1 MTFDFRNYM
10 PLKEERRLSENALE
24 VSESQMLPALSLH
37 STTAGK
43 VGLALS
49 GGGFRASFFHIG
61 VLANLADHGILR
73 HVEVIS
79 AVSGGSIVATVYYLH
94 LKRLLE
100 SVPDSQITDDHYR
113 SIVSQMEQQFLA
125 AVERNFR
132 LSTFVSIR
140 ANWKMRRPD
149 YSRTDRIGELYDAWL
164 FRPTLAGPDGKLP
177 AEPIAMRDLKI
188 FPADADKTFHPR
200 RDNRGRSAKVPIL
213 LINTTNLNTGRN
225 WRFEAARMGEAPPRG
240 LDLFDV
246 DKVPRLQ
253 RPDSYDKLPDHLAN
267 IPLGKA
273 VAASTAVPGLLHPL
287 PLSGLYP
294 ERRLQL
300 VDGGVHDNQGL
311 QGLLD
316 EGCNT
321 FIVSDASGQLEE
333 EKQPIPSAG
342 AVLLRANGIL
352 MSRIREEQLVPR
364 RRHPLEPGRK
374 HDSTRLAG
382 SAQRVALIHMK
393 KGLTPG
399 FVHYRKKPSNNS
411 AESTDPSRTSSRRSD
426 ADRQRRSLFSK
437 EVQEA
442 LARVRTDL
450 DSFTEIEA
458 FSLMSDGYIVS
469 REVTLR
475 VPALADLRKP
485 RTSRRGDWRFLAIEP
500 WMHRPTPEY
509 MKHLRTASGSLFK
522 VFRLAPGLAWLLL
535 GCILFMLGITLQS
548 TGGWQWLFEA
558 HQVQLELSWGGA
570 LLTAG
575 ALGAV
580 LFGMSRI
587 QTLLIVW
594 LNSVYRPLGWMGRLL
609 FQAIL
614 PILGA
619 VFIKLY
625 LLTFDRLFLSLG
637 RFERLRPPA
646 TLAKQ
651 RTTGLSTAK
660 TGSGINRYPS

>member
-10 PLKEERRLSENALE
+10 PSKEEKRLSEHGLAE
-24 VSESQMLPALSLH
+24 TEHQVH
-37 STTAGK
+37 STTSLPPTAAGK

-61 VLANLADHGILR
+61 VLANLADQGILR

-79 AVSGGSIVATVYYLH
+79 AVSGGSIIATLYYLH

-100 SVPDSQITDDHYR
+100 SVPDSQITDEHYR
-113 SIVSQMEQQFLA
+113 ALVAEMEQQFLA

-140 ANWKMRRPD
+140 ANWKMRRPE

-164 FRPTLAGPDGKLP
+164 FRPALAGPDDELP
-177 AEPIAMRDLKI
+177 AKPIAMRDLKI
-188 FPADADKTFHPR
+188 IPAGADHTFHPR
-200 RDNRGRSAKVPIL
+200 RHNRNRSAKVPIL

-240 LDLFDV
+240 LDWFDI
-246 DKVPRLQ
+246 DKVTRLEQ
-253 RPDSYDKLPDHLAN
+253 PASYDELPEHLAK
-267 IPLGKA
+267 IPVGKA

-316 EGCNT
+316 AGCNT
-321 FIVSDASGQLEE
+321 LIVSDASAQLEE

-342 AVLLRANGIL
+342 AVLLRTNSIL
-352 MSRIREEQLVPR
+352 MNRIREEQLVTRGRHPSEAR
-364 RRHPLEPGRK
+364 RRHETDR
-374 HDSTRLAG
+374 TTT
-382 SAQRVALIHMK
+382 SARRIVLIHMK
-393 KGLTPG
+393 KGLTPAY
-399 FVHYRKKPSNNS
+399 VRYRKKREHNRPQT
-411 AESTDPSRTSSRRSD
+411 ESRHQAASRRPETDRPPFD
-426 ADRQRRSLFSK
+426 A

-442 LARVRTDL
+442 LAKVRTDL

-458 FSLMSDGYIVS
+458 FSLMSDGYLICE
-469 REVTLR
+469 EVTSR
-475 VPALADLRKP
+475 VPILANLRRP
-485 RTSRRGDWRFLAIEP
+485 GAMHRTQWRFLAIEP
-500 WMHRPTPEY
+500 WMRRPTPEY
-509 MKHLRTASGSLFK
+509 MRHLRTASKSLFK

-535 GCILFMLGITLQS
+535 GCMLFMLGIMLHS
-548 TGGWQWLFEA
+548 TGGWQWLFEV
-558 HQVQLELSWGGA
+558 HQVQLELSWGWL

-575 ALGAV
+575 AFGAA
-580 LFGMSRI
+580 LFGLSRL
-587 QTLLIVW
+587 QTVLVASLHS
-594 LNSVYRPLGWMGRLL
+594 LYRPLGWMGRLL
-609 FQAIL
+609 FQAVL

-619 VFIKLY
+619 VFIKIY
-625 LLTFDRLFLSLG
+625 LLTFDQLFLSLG
-637 RFERLRPPA
+637 RIERLRPPA
-646 TLAKQ
+646 SLDRRPTADLTAANRPI
-651 RTTGLSTAK
+651 RT
-660 TGSGINRYPS
+660 NRSPS

>member
-1 MTFDFRNYM
+1 M
-10 PLKEERRLSENALE
+10 PSKEERRLSENVLE
-24 VSESQMLPALSLH
+24 VSELQVH
-37 STTAGK
+37 STISSYPSAAGK

-79 AVSGGSIVATVYYLH
+79 AVSGGSIIATLYYLH

-100 SVPDSQITDDHYR
+100 SVPDSQITDEHYR
-113 SIVSQMEQQFLA
+113 TIVAEMEQQFLA

-132 LSTFVSIR
+132 LSTFVSVR

-164 FRPTLAGPDGKLP
+164 FRPALAGPDGEIP

-188 FPADADKTFHPR
+188 FPAGADKTFHPR
-200 RDNRGRSAKVPIL
+200 RHNRSRSAKVPIL

-225 WRFEAARMGEAPPRG
+225 WRFEAVRMGEAPPRG

-246 DKVPRLQ
+246 DKVTRLE
-253 RPDSYDKLPDHLAN
+253 RPASYDELPDHLAK

-273 VAASTAVPGLLHPL
+273 VAASTAVPGLLHPV
-287 PLSGLYP
+287 PISGLYP
-294 ERRLQL
+294 GRRLQL

-321 FIVSDASGQLEE
+321 IIVSDASGQLEE
-333 EKQPIPSAG
+333 DKQPSQSAG
-342 AVLLRANGIL
+342 AVLLRVNGIL
-352 MSRIREEQLVPR
+352 MSRIREEQLVAR
-364 RRHPLEPGRK
+364 RRHPLEPGQPN
-374 HDSTRLAG
+374 DSNRFA
-382 SAQRVALIHMK
+382 SSSRRIALIHMK
-393 KGLTPG
+393 KGLTPDC
-399 FVHYRKKPSNNS
+399 VPYRKKQQHSPP
-411 AESTDPSRTSSRRSD
+411 EDETRRKT
-426 ADRQRRSLFSK
+426 APRRPDTERHRRPPFAA

-458 FSLMSDGYIVS
+458 FSLMSDGYLVS
-469 REVTLR
+469 EEVTSQ
-475 VPALADLRKP
+475 VPAIANLRRPGKP
-485 RTSRRGDWRFLAIEP
+485 HRAEWRFLAIEP
-500 WMHRPTPEY
+500 WMRQPTPEY
-509 MKHLRTASGSLFK
+509 MKHLNTASESLFK

-535 GCILFMLGITLQS
+535 GCMLFMLGITLHS
-548 TGGWQWLFEA
+548 TGGWQWLFET
-558 HQVQLELSWGGA
+558 HPLQLELSWGW
-570 LLTAG
+570 LFLTAG
-575 ALGAV
+575 AIGAG
-580 LFGMSRI
+580 LFGLSRLH
-587 QTLLIVW
+587 TVLVASLHS
-594 LNSVYRPLGWMGRLL
+594 LYRPLSRMGRLL
-609 FQAIL
+609 FEAVL

-619 VFIKLY
+619 VLIKFY

-637 RFERLRPPA
+637 RLERLRPPPA
-646 TLAKQ
+646 VDKRHTA
-651 RTTGLSTAK
+651 GLTAV
-660 TGSGINRYPS
+660 GRPAGINRSPS